1 MKLLKEDEET
11 TTTEI
16 SIDEGE
22 HLWIRTPQGNICI
35 YIGKSGVYNAIT
47 SWVHNTD
54 FTGFYTN
61 NATKRTSKC
70 NEEVQHIRLA
80 PKGDA

>member
-47 SWVHNTD
+47 SWVRNTD